1 MSFGDGLMLIGHER
15 TAETQV
21 EDAAGDIAS
30 YFIPNHCQVEEW
42 GVLVTE
48 DFVAQATDPVVAL
61 QKVDKVGGT
70 VTELDALTIG
80 NSNTKLRKGDG
91 SKVSATAM
99 AADTELDNGQVVVA
113 NGTPGPI
120 QLRAGE
126 FLRFRHKTAATGA
139 GGAYRPYAVLRV
151 AGPAL
156 QNTNVWSEKPE

>member
-1 MSFGDGLMLIGHER
+1 MSFGDGLMIVGHER
-15 TAETQV
+15 TAETQI
-21 EDAAGDIAS
+21 EAAASDIAD

-42 GVLVTE
+42 GVLITE
-48 DFVAQATDPVVAL
+48 DFVAQATDPVFKL
-61 QKVDKVGGT
+61 QKLDKVGGT
-70 VTELDALTIG
+70 VTDLDTLTVG

-91 SKVSATAM
+91 SKVGTVAM

-126 FLRFRHKTAATGA
+126 FLRFRHSTAASGA
-139 GGAYRPYAVLRV
+139 GGAVRPYAVLRV